1 MTLDSKVAQLAKIAA
16 DLRKKLTQLEEKRRP
31 NTPPKFL
38 ARKKCTTTQ
47 AAKRIEEN
55 KTCAKAMDQVSQ
67 TWEAKKSQMIACEL
81 TMFEANITQIRNNMK
96 QICLAQNK
104 VKETEL

>member
-1 MTLDSKVAQLAKIAA
+1 
-16 DLRKKLTQLEEKRRP
+16 
-31 NTPPKFL
+31 
-38 ARKKCTTTQ
+38 
-47 AAKRIEEN
+47 
-55 KTCAKAMDQVSQ
+55 MDRVSQ

-104 VKETEL
+104 VKETELQKLHQQITVLRTQQHQREEKVEEL